1 MPCRRP
7 TDRVSLMFVVR
18 PSVPPSVRPS
28 VRPLYAFPSL
38 ARSLATI
45 DEALFPSGKWTSKL
59 DGGGGGLGG
68 EMNGRSITHSS
79 QAAIKQAASASGP
92 PARFPH
98 PSTPQ
103 VAARR
108 VAWVT
113 VNLYLCESSYLRDC
127 ASAWPHWTGTCD
139 LP

>member
-1 MPCRRP
+1 
-7 TDRVSLMFVVR
+7 
-18 PSVPPSVRPS
+18 
-28 VRPLYAFPSL
+28 
-38 ARSLATI
+38 
-45 DEALFPSGKWTSKL
+45 
-59 DGGGGGLGG
+59 
-68 EMNGRSITHSS
+68 MNGRSITHSS

-127 ASAWPHWTGTCD
+127 ASAWPRWTGTCD